1 MHDDDIAETTG
12 ELDVTIAA
20 VAGVALDAL
29 HVAVTI
35 SPRGGDVEE
44 VATLIASLA
53 HVEPVRWEA
62 RASLDEWIV
71 GLAVTSTGTPCAV
84 TTDGALRVG
93 LGPDSRR
100 YPLPAR
106 RGLAGLWL
114 AADDDVLVC
123 GPGVLGRVRLGRGRV
138 IIDVTED
145 EAPGDACAVAGR
157 DSARG
162 AIAVGTH
169 GAVWSYDGAEWIAHE
184 TAARE
189 TLSDVAWHVDGRA
202 YVAGAEG
209 GLFAWDG
216 VALVEVA
223 RAEVALSSV
232 TSWRGHVY
240 VVSGRAAIARLDGDR
255 LVPIKALPVSRV
267 RAIDDHLVV
276 WGGSLVARHDGT
288 GWWGGPLHLP

>member
-1 MHDDDIAETTG
+1 MHDDEIAETTG
-12 ELDVTIAA
+12 EIDVTIAA

-35 SPRGGDVEE
+35 APRGGDVEE
-44 VATLIASLA
+44 VGTLIAHLA

-62 RASLDEWIV
+62 RASYDEWIV
-71 GLAVTSTGTPCAV
+71 GLAVTSTGTPYAV
-84 TTDGALRVG
+84 TADGALRVG
-93 LGPDSRR
+93 LG
-100 YPLPAR
+100 
-106 RGLAGLWL
+106 
-114 AADDDVLVC
+114 AD
-123 GPGVLGRVRLGRGRV
+123 GRVRLGRGRV
-138 IIDVTED
+138 IIDVTD
-145 EAPGDACAVAGR
+145 DDGPGDACAVAGR
-157 DSARG
+157 GGAPG
-162 AIAVGTH
+162 AIAVGTR

-189 TLSDVAWHVDGRA
+189 TLQDVAWHVDGRA
-202 YVAGAEG
+202 YVAGADG

-216 VALVEVA
+216 TALTAIA
-223 RAEVALSSV
+223 RADAPLSAV
-232 TSWRGHVY
+232 TSWRGDVY

-255 LVPIKALPVSRV
+255 LTAIKALPVSRL